1 MVWLDSAVPRQ
12 RLLHCVGFDCWPAL
26 LIGTPAVSLYWPHSD
41 EWGGCVFLAGL
52 QSRSWAPV
60 EVMASRGQCL
70 LNALCFH
77 HQESVFLFRCES
89 KVRRSVLYHIG
100 SRCPFDTLPP
110 ASLFLLYFHSNYK
123 GGLQSFCVHSSW
135 TAPAPMVAQTAFALK
150 SWNIHE
156 VPDSAIPRVPCMWK
170 QTSSLSHQTSK
181 RDRKQPIL

>member
-1 MVWLDSAVPRQ
+1 MFAFTWFDWIVQCLARGCCIVLGLIVGQLFWLV
-12 RLLHCVGFDCWPAL
+12 RLLCRCTG
-26 LIGTPAVSLYWPHSD
+26 LIQMN
-41 EWGGCVFLAGL
+41 EGGCVFLAGL
-52 QSRSWAPV
+52 QSRSWPRV
-60 EVMASRGQCL
+60 DNVSWMLC
-70 LNALCFH
+70 ALR

-89 KVRRSVLYHIG
+89 KVRRSVLCHIG